1 MGTIYERLG
10 GTCQFEK
17 TQQRVRAFD
26 GILFQELSDLERQ
39 EVIGDFRRQLV
50 PLIVLVTLM
59 RHSVRKYHVEY
70 LESQIYLHPSPKQL
84 MLRNHV

>member
-1 MGTIYERLG
+1 MNALAAHASSMGY
-10 GTCQFEK
+10 FS
-17 TQQRVRAFD
+17 QRTSA
-26 GILFQELSDLERQ
+26 LERQ
-39 EVIGDFRRQLV
+39 ELIEVIGDFRRQLV
-50 PLIVLVTLM
+50 PLIVPVTLM